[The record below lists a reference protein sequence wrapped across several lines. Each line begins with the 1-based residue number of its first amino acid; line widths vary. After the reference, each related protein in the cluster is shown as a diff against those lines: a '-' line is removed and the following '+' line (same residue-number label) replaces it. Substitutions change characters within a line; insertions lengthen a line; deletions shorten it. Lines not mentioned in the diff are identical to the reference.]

1 MTHSIEPWVVES
13 EENNLDFEMDMKVV
27 SGSRAICHFYDL
39 SPEDVSNANRIVACV
54 NACAGIKTQD
64 LEAMRGTSI
73 LEKAN
78 ASFDSVQKQ
87 RDELLSVL
95 EDLLRQGD
103 FFLTAIEAK
112 DGWSSDFE
120 ELERRARKAIAKVK
134 GE

>member
-1 MTHSIEPWVVES
+1 MSHTKEPWSIDEYWQVFAESIGEYVAVTEVE
-13 EENNLDFEMDMKVV
+13 DD
-27 SGSRAICHFYDL
+27 GRIP
-39 SPEDVSNANRIVACV
+39 PEIVAANARRIVACV

-78 ASFDSVQKQ
+78 SSFDSVHKQ

-120 ELERRARKAIAKVK
+120 EIERRAMKAISKAK